1 MSRTVAIKESIQ
13 TVKGYPKKL
22 VIYLTPASKFYWTRV
37 FYHGKYF
44 TRTTKTTNPAE
55 AKKKAVEFYQEVLIS
70 ATQSNTTKQST
81 SLSVIAKHYLDSIK
95 RAKRHSAV
103 RNDESRY
110 ENGIL
115 PFFGEQDIR
124 TITHANLN
132 KFLGYLAQREL
143 SPATQKHYLVVLRK
157 ILKFAIANEQLDK
170 LPLFPRVSGQLQTDQ
185 KRHDFTLEEY
195 DKLVETAE
203 RLAAQNTVVRGVKIT
218 LEMKYLLQFMVN
230 SFIRPSDLRVI
241 QHKHITHRVDGK
253 ERWITLTHPATKT
266 NANEVQAMP
275 ATVGIYKNLCETHQK
290 LNHPMGKSDYVF
302 FPEYKNR
309 STAMEVIARLFRA
322 ILKESQIVENTG
334 KKLTLYSLRHTA
346 IMLRIV
352 KGNVNT
358 LALARNARTSQM
370 IIDRFYAAHLT
381 TDHVRKQLHHFI
393 EKEPAEKKKSTKK
406 RLQKATKSLA
416 KKASIKTTSMRIL
429 AEKGGAKKE
438 RPTKKLATSRT
449 KAAK

>member
-22 VIYLTPASKFYWTRV
+22 VIYLTPASKYYWTRV
-37 FYHGKYF
+37 FYLGKYH
-44 TRTTKTTNPAE
+44 TRTTKTTDPKH
-55 AKKKAVEFYQEVLIS
+55 AKKIAIEFYQEVLLKVAHTGS
-70 ATQSNTTKQST
+70 QKQT
-81 SLSVIAKHYLDSIK
+81 NSLAAIAKQYLDSIK
-95 RAKRHSAV
+95 KSKKASAV
-103 RNDESRY
+103 RNDTSRF

-115 PFFGEQDIR
+115 PFFAEQDIR
-124 TITHANLN
+124 TINHSQLN
-132 KFLGYLAQREL
+132 KFVGYLAEREL
-143 SPATQKHYLVVLRK
+143 TPATQKHYLVVLSK
-157 ILKFAIANEQLDK
+157 IMKFAMAHDLLDK
-170 LPLFPRVSGQLQTDQ
+170 FPLFPRVTGQLQTDQ
-185 KRHDFTLEEY
+185 KRHDFSLEEY

-203 RLAAQNTVVRGVKIT
+203 LLAEQNTVVRGIQIT
-218 LEMKYLLQFMVN
+218 HEMKYLIQFMVN

-275 ATVGIYKNLCETHQK
+275 ATVGIYKNICETHQK
-290 LNHPMGKSDYVF
+290 LNQPMGKSDYLF
-302 FPEYKNR
+302 FPNYKNR
-309 STAMEVIARLFRA
+309 TTAMEIIARLFRA
-322 ILKESQIVENTG
+322 ILKETQTVENTG

-358 LALARNARTSQM
+358 LALARNARTSQT

-393 EKEPAEKKKSTKK
+393 EKEPVKKKAAKK
-406 RLQKATKSLA
+406 KT
-416 KKASIKTTSMRIL
+416 KKAS
-429 AEKGGAKKE
+429 AKKVSVRKVTTKTKTE
-438 RPTKKLATSRT
+438 RSKIGEVGDAT
-449 KAAK
+449 

>member
-13 TVKGYPKKL
+13 TIKGYPKKL

-55 AKKKAVEFYQEVLIS
+55 AKKKAIEFYQEVLIS
-70 ATQSNTTKQST
+70 ATNSNSTKQAT
-81 SLSVIAKHYLDSIK
+81 SLSVIGKQYLDSIK
-95 RAKRHSAV
+95 KAKRPSAY

-124 TITHANLN
+124 TISHAKLN
-132 KFLGYLAQREL
+132 QFVGYLAEREL
-143 SPATQKHYLVVLRK
+143 SPATQKHYIVVLRK

-170 LPLFPRVSGQLQTDQ
+170 LPLFPRISGQLQTDQ

-203 RLAAQNTVVRGVKIT
+203 LLAEQNTMVRGVKIT
-218 LEMKYLLQFMVN
+218 LEMKYLIQFMVN

-275 ATVGIYKNLCETHQK
+275 ATVGIYKNICETHEK
-290 LNHPMGKSDYVF
+290 LNQPMGKNDYFF
-302 FPEYKNR
+302 FPTYKNR
-309 STAMEVIARLFRA
+309 TTAMEVIARLFRA
-322 ILKESQIVENTG
+322 ILKESRIVENTG

-358 LALARNARTSQM
+358 LALARNARTSQA

-393 EKEPAEKKKSTKK
+393 EKEPAEKKVKRKKTKK
-406 RLQKATKSLA
+406 VTA
-416 KKASIKTTSMRIL
+416 KKTPARKVTSKTKAVGIKK
-429 AEKGGAKKE
+429 EKGGDAKQ
-438 RPTKKLATSRT
+438 RITKKTVT
-449 KAAK
+449 T

>member
-95 RAKRHSAV
+95 RAKRQSAV

-185 KRHDFTLEEY
+185 KRHDFSLEEY
-195 DKLVETAE
+195 DHLVETAE
-203 RLAAQNTVVRGVKIT
+203 ILAAQNAIVRGVPIT
-218 LEMKYLLQFMVN
+218 LEMKYLIQFMVN

-241 QHKHITHRVDGK
+241 KHKHITKREEGSEK
-253 ERWITLTHPATKT
+253 WITLTHPATKT

-275 ATVGIYKNLCETHQK
+275 ATVGIYKNLCDVHKK
-290 LNHPMGKSDYVF
+290 LNHPVGKDDYVF
-302 FPEYKNR
+302 LPTYKNR
-309 STAMEVIARLFRA
+309 STAMEVIARLFRK
-322 ILKESQIVENTG
+322 ILQETGIQENTG
-334 KKLTLYSLRHTA
+334 KNLTLYSLRHTA

-381 TDHVRKQLHHFI
+381 TDHVRKQLHAFI
-393 EKEPAEKKKSTKK
+393 EKPSAKKKKPAKTKAKKVTTSSVKRASTK
-406 RLQKATKSLA
+406 TKSV
-416 KKASIKTTSMRIL
+416 RIL
-429 AEKGGAKKE
+429 AGEESDGRQRPAKKV
-438 RPTKKLATSRT
+438 ATSRT
-449 KAAK
+449 KVTK

>member
-13 TVKGYPKKL
+13 TIKGYPKKL
-22 VIYLTPASKFYWTRV
+22 VIYLTPASKFFWTRV

-44 TRTTKTTNPAE
+44 TRTTKTTNPTE
-55 AKKKAVEFYQEVLIS
+55 AKKKAIEFYQEVLVN
-70 ATQSNTTKQST
+70 ATNSNATKQSA
-81 SLSVIAKHYLDSIK
+81 SLSVIGKQYLDSIK
-95 RAKRHSAV
+95 KAKRPSAY

-124 TITHANLN
+124 TISHANLN
-132 KFLGYLAQREL
+132 RFVGYLAEREL
-143 SPATQKHYLVVLRK
+143 SPATQKHYIVVLRK
-157 ILKFAIANEQLDK
+157 ILKYAIANEQLDK
-170 LPLFPRVSGQLQTDQ
+170 LPLFPRISGQLQTDQ

-203 RLAAQNTVVRGVKIT
+203 ILAEQNTMVRGVQIT
-218 LEMKYLLQFMVN
+218 LEMKYLIQFMVN

-241 QHKHITHRVDGK
+241 QHKHITQRVDGK

-275 ATVGIYKNLCETHQK
+275 ATVGIYKNICETHEK
-290 LNHPMGKSDYVF
+290 LNQPMGKSDYLF
-302 FPEYKNR
+302 FPNYKNR
-309 STAMEVIARLFRA
+309 TTAMEIIARLFRA
-322 ILKESQIVENTG
+322 ILKESRIVENTG

-393 EKEPAEKKKSTKK
+393 EKEPAEKKRAVKRKTKK
-406 RLQKATKSLA
+406 AQVKKVASIAKAETAAKGKGGDA
-416 KKASIKTTSMRIL
+416 KKRT
-429 AEKGGAKKE
+429 
-438 RPTKKLATSRT
+438 TKKV
-449 KAAK
+449 AAS